1 MFGNK
6 RQRVFSISLLRFR
19 LFFCPP
25 LLFLSLLKY
34 VPYRSECSTLLLFP
48 KSEKSQLE
56 MTFGNPSCSAG
67 AAGERK
73 ARSLELLLFGFS
85 FNPRGT
91 RVNEEE
97 ENRSRMSSLSA
108 TE

>member
-1 MFGNK
+1 
-6 RQRVFSISLLRFR
+6 
-19 LFFCPP
+19 
-25 LLFLSLLKY
+25 
-34 VPYRSECSTLLLFP
+34 
-48 KSEKSQLE
+48 

-67 AAGERK
+67 AAGEVK

-108 TE
+108 TEQTERRREKKRRESAPVIKPEKRNLTFALVAEISREKGRKAQIRIK